1 MIRNKKEYIEIAT
14 QKSGVLFTT
23 LELRH
28 LSQSFDDFSR
38 QYDTQQQTVV
48 KEILQITA
56 TYCPVLESLN
66 QVIAH
71 LDVMT
76 A

>member
-1 MIRNKKEYIEIAT
+1 MIRNKKEYMEIAT

-23 LELRH
+23 AELRQ
-28 LSQSFDDFSR
+28 LSQSFDDLSR
-38 QYDTQQQTVV
+38 QYDIQQQTVV
-48 KEILQITA
+48 KEILQITS
-56 TYCPVLESLN
+56 TYCPVLETLN

-76 A
+76 S